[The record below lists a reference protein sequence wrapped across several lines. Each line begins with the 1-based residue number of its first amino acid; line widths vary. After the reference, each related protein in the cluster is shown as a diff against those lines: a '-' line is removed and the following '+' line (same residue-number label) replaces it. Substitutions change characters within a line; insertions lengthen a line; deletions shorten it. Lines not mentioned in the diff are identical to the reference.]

1 MKKFVK
7 KASDNIIT
15 TYLKDNQISINNSIL
30 KQYIQQGHTPLDG
43 LINFTPEGSYVKWKI
58 NIIDNGIGQALI
70 DISVLELVIQ
80 GKIDYEIEGGKYDLG
95 DTIEI
100 DVNIPISK
108 DAIKVDYNIINNML
122 EISYIDYRS
131 KNEVIVEISSSNEY

>member
-1 MKKFVK
+1 MNRFIR

-95 DTIEI
+95 DTIGI

-108 DAIKVDYNIINNML
+108 DAIKVDYNITNNML

-131 KNEVIVEISSSNEY
+131 KNEIMVEISSSNEY